1 MKLSLTL
8 VSQQLL
14 CSGFASLHVF
24 EPYLLKPHVTYWWLV
39 LINML
44 INCYIIYYQM
54 LSDQLKGECPL
65 LIVEWL
71 GEQVKLHNNLF
82 LYNLA
87 LVFFF
92 FPPPSSSFLLSG
104 VFLICWLP
112 FFVTHILNTHC
123 RTCYVPPGLYSA
135 FTWLGY
141 VNSALN
147 PVIYTT
153 FNIEFRRA
161 FIKILSCWWKKKAR
175 KLKWKWGCELQL
187 QLSCPVFCELWS
199 QTGLSGRN

>member
-1 MKLSLTL
+1 MLQETLFNPFLTVL
-8 VSQQLL
+8 LL
-14 CSGFASLHVF
+14 CS
-24 EPYLLKPHVTYWWLV
+24 W
-39 LINML
+39 
-44 INCYIIYYQM
+44 
-54 LSDQLKGECPL
+54 
-65 LIVEWL
+65 
-71 GEQVKLHNNLF
+71 
-82 LYNLA
+82 
-87 LVFFF
+87 
-92 FPPPSSSFLLSG
+92 FPPLSICLCCLAAPG

-161 FIKILSCWWKKKAR
+161 FIKILSCWGGRSAR
-175 KLKWKWGCELQL
+175 KLKWKWGCALMLQL
-187 QLSCPVFCELWS
+187 RRGACGSSDHSCALVMVMGHKPAFVCRSFTITARWGKKKNRCWCAIN
-199 QTGLSGRN
+199 QTKEDFYS